1 MVKASAA
8 GYSSAS
14 NPPGSPTLLGQ
25 VDPESSVSSSVDPF
39 LSSAISLASR
49 EAVFPLVQ
57 RIKHEVETVVDT
69 ALSWEQLKSPT
80 INFSLI
86 RPLTVKFSRG
96 ERPAI
101 SLIYSVLLA
110 RTYFNEKSEDDL
122 AFAAVNSSRADLCEL
137 LAIKLLSA
145 YGTAPGSFELLHV
158 LSTTFNPFAGATVDM
173 FLPEEGVDEEEL
185 SRLIEYGEDEA
196 TNALELGIFS
206 KAKRFV
212 KSALVQQ
219 VIKAIYKGDVIYSP
233 ESNHAL
239 IQDDYK
245 RKPVVEL
252 YDWRKRPFLDHHRLR
267 VPRIRTRLEF
277 ISFAIMLVLF
287 LVVQTTY
294 HPTHLNFGE
303 ILFIA
308 WGLGFA
314 FDEWLSISE
323 NGLTTY
329 FGGAFN
335 VLDSMFV
342 IVFAAYLGLRIAGLR
357 GGENGEDLTGWAMDT
372 LSLGGCVLLPRV
384 TISLLKDNVVLLALS
399 KMFSEF
405 VLFMGL
411 TVLTASG
418 FLVTL
423 RILSHGKWDTGHI
436 SWLLLRMHLGSAF
449 LGFDAAQDFH
459 PIFGP
464 SLMVVFAV
472 LSQTLLLTILISLLT
487 NTFSAVQA
495 NAETEILYQKALR
508 TVERAKADPLALYV
522 TPCNIIALVVL
533 FPLRF
538 VASSYVRHK
547 AQVYLA
553 RILNL
558 PILLFLA
565 LHTRATYAKRS
576 PLYLASQRTQR
587 ARRGMSSFLE
597 GVVPNWEGGVEL
609 LAERVFEREVS
620 GVGRRVA
627 SMDDGVDGGAGG
639 SVGSSSGTRTP
650 TASAA
655 VEAAAAAE
663 AAGKGKSRSTPV
675 GTPVSSPAKP
685 SASAKA
691 KSGRTG
697 GGGDRLGSLTSPLAR
712 IFGASVLSGVPGQQ
726 QQQQAQGASSS
737 PAAAA
742 EDVKASTSEAVEQ
755 GQQGLQARLDRIE
768 EALQLLLGEVVK
780 NGGGIAGLGESQAQ
794 VPLTSLTGERETSYA
809 D

>member
-1 MVKASAA
+1 MVKPGAA
-8 GYSSAS
+8 GYASATAQSGSAS
-14 NPPGSPTLLGQ
+14 LATVE
-25 VDPESSVSSSVDPF
+25 VDPESSSSSVDPF
-39 LSSAISLASR
+39 LSSAISLASH

-57 RIKHEVETVVDT
+57 RIKHEVEITVDT

-80 INFSLI
+80 INFSI
-86 RPLTVKFSRG
+86 VRPLGAKFTRG

-101 SLIYSVLLA
+101 SLIYCILLA

-122 AFAAVNSSRADLCEL
+122 AFAAVNTSRADLCEL
-137 LAIKLLSA
+137 LAIKLLST
-145 YGTAPGSFELLHV
+145 YGPAPGSVELLHV
-158 LSTTFNPFAGATVDM
+158 LSTTFNPFTGATVQM
-173 FLPEEGVDEEEL
+173 FLPEEGVDEDEL
-185 SRLIEYGEDEA
+185 KRLVEYGEDEA

-206 KAKRFV
+206 QAKRFV

-219 VIKAIYKGDVIYSP
+219 VIKAIYKGEVIYSP

-239 IQDDYK
+239 IQDNYK
-245 RKPVVEL
+245 SKPVVEV

-287 LVVQTTY
+287 LLVQTTY
-294 HPTHLNFGE
+294 HPTHLNLWE
-303 ILFIA
+303 VLFIA

-314 FDEWLSISE
+314 FDEWASITE

-335 VLDSMFV
+335 ALDSMFV
-342 IVFAAYLGLRIAGLR
+342 LVFAAYLGLRIAGLR
-357 GGENGEDLTGWAMDT
+357 GGENGEHLSVWAMDT

-423 RILSHGKWDTGHI
+423 RILSHGSWDTGHI

-449 LGFDAAQDFH
+449 LGFDAAKDFH
-459 PIFGP
+459 PVYGP
-464 SLMVVFAV
+464 ALMVIFAV

-538 VASSYVRHK
+538 VASPYVRHK

-553 RILNL
+553 RVLNL

-565 LHTRATYAKRS
+565 LHTRAAHAKRS

-587 ARRGMSSFLE
+587 ARRGVSSFLE
-597 GVVPNWEGGVEL
+597 GVVPNWEGGVEV
-609 LAERVFEREVS
+609 LAERVFEREVNPE
-620 GVGRRVA
+620 GRRVA
-627 SMDDGVDGGAGG
+627 SMDESEAGTPAGAGA
-639 SVGSSSGTRTP
+639 RTP

-655 VEAAAAAE
+655 VEAAQEEEVAGKSK
-663 AAGKGKSRSTPV
+663 GKGKALAT
-675 GTPVSSPAKP
+675 
-685 SASAKA
+685 SA
-691 KSGRTG
+691 G
-697 GGGDRLGSLTSPLAR
+697 GGAAARLGSLSSPLAK
-712 IFGASVLSGVPGQQ
+712 IFGASVLSGVPGQPR
-726 QQQQAQGASSS
+726 AGSSASEGGKAGAS
-737 PAAAA
+737 A
-742 EDVKASTSEAVEQ
+742 EEVKASTSEAVSR
-755 GQQGLQARLDRIE
+755 GQQDLHDRLDRIE

-780 NGGGIAGLGESQAQ
+780 SGAVVAGAAARGREGQGQIPS
-794 VPLTSLTGERETSYA
+794 TSLTGSREASYT